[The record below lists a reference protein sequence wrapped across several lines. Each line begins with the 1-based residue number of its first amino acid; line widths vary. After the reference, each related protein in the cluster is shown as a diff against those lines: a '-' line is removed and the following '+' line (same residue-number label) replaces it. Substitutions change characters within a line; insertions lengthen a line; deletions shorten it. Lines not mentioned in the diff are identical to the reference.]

1 MIVWSIE
8 AAKGIPEICDILV
21 STDSS
26 EIASV
31 CKNAS
36 VLVPWLRPDAL
47 ATDTATSVDV
57 ARHALDW
64 YQREMGEVDGL
75 LLLQPTSPFRTKET
89 IRNGLTLFGQHHKK
103 PVVGVSQTH
112 EHPLWAMKR
121 DGDYLVPFIP
131 GGGLAIRSQDL
142 PTAFTINGS
151 FYLISPSDLQ
161 TGNSFIGK
169 KTIPLIVESPEEALD
184 IDSALDFMVAEM
196 IHAQRL
202 K

>member
-1 MIVWSIE
+1 MIVWTIE
-8 AAKGIPEICDILV
+8 AAMGIPEICDILV

-36 VLVPWLRPDAL
+36 VLVPWLRPDEL

-64 YQREMGEVDGL
+64 YQRTMGEVDGL

-89 IRNGLTLFGQHHKK
+89 IRYGLRLFGQHHKN

-131 GGGLAIRSQDL
+131 GGGLATRSQDL

-151 FYLISPSDLQ
+151 FYLISASDLQ
-161 TGNSFIGK
+161 TGDSFIGK

-184 IDSALDFMVAEM
+184 IDSALDFMVAEL